1 MAMVGNAMAGGTLVS
16 AVTSDRVT
24 IANLF
29 IGSSFL
35 LQHRAS
41 KSARKDVSAL

>member
-1 MAMVGNAMAGGTLVS
+1 MAGGTLVS
-16 AVTSDRVT
+16 AVTSDRIT

-35 LQHRAS
+35 RKRCATHA
-41 KSARKDVSAL
+41 ARKDVSAL

>member
-1 MAMVGNAMAGGTLVS
+1 MAGGTLVS

-29 IGSSFL
+29 IGLTFP
-35 LQHRAS
+35 LQRPAS
-41 KSARKDVSAL
+41 NTARKDAAAL